1 VSYGFHDLI
10 KSIEIAL
17 SLDKYVALNYLNC
30 PGFTDSPKE
39 VQALEQ
45 FLRQYPIHMIQWR
58 NLNIDPMWYYTQM
71 FDSVS
76 EMETGMG
83 IDNLLKYL
91 VETFPDLR
99 FGFF

>member
-1 VSYGFHDLI
+1 MVSEIGWI
-10 KSIEIAL
+10 SITTIYPKIYDRL
-17 SLDKYVALNYLNC
+17 L
-30 PGFTDSPKE
+30 TDSPKE

-71 FDSVS
+71 LDSVS
-76 EMETGMG
+76 EMETGM
-83 IDNLLKYL
+83 DNLLKYL
-91 VETFPDLR
+91 MKTFPDLW